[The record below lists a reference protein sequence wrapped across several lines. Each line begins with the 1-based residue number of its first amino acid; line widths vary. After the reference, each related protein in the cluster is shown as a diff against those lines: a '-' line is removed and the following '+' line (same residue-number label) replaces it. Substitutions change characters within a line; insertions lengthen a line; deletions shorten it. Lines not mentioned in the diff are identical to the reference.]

1 MCGYYPTATR
11 WPDAAGAV
19 PRAEGVLPGASAI
32 VARVESTRPAAAE
45 LVATFALV
53 FIGAGA
59 SITSGFGLDLTGVA
73 FAHGLVLAA
82 MIASTAH
89 LGGGLV
95 NPAVSIG
102 LWVAGRLTT
111 TRAVVLVAAEV
122 LGAVGAAF
130 LLRYL
135 VPETAFTAASG
146 GTPVV
151 SSAVPAGKAIV
162 VEAACTFFL
171 VFAVFAL
178 AADGRRPSGTTSAF
192 AIGSVYAFC
201 IMAFGPFTGAAMNPA
216 RWVGPALASGS
227 WADWYVWIVGPVS
240 GAIIA
245 AVLYS
250 ALFLRDRSPATP

>member
-1 MCGYYPTATR
+1 MESAR
-11 WPDAAGAV
+11 AAV
-19 PRAEGVLPGASAI
+19 
-32 VARVESTRPAAAE
+32 AE

-73 FAHGLVLAA
+73 LAHGLVLAA

-89 LGGGLV
+89 LGGGFV

-111 TRAVVLVAAEV
+111 TRAVVLIVAEV
-122 LGAVGAAF
+122 LGAVAAAF
-130 LLRYL
+130 LLQYL
-135 VPETAFTAASG
+135 VPETAFTSASG
-146 GTPVV
+146 GTPVI

-162 VEAACTFFL
+162 IEAVCTFFL
-171 VFAVFAL
+171 MFAVFAL
-178 AADGRRPSGTTSAF
+178 AADGRRPPGTAAAF

-201 IMAFGPFTGAAMNPA
+201 IMVFGPFTGAALNPA
-216 RWVGPALASGS
+216 RWLGPALASGG
-227 WADWYVWIVGPVS
+227 WTDWYVWIVGPVS
-240 GAIIA
+240 GAVIA

>member
-1 MCGYYPTATR
+1 
-11 WPDAAGAV
+11 
-19 PRAEGVLPGASAI
+19 
-32 VARVESTRPAAAE
+32 VESARAATAE

-73 FAHGLVLAA
+73 LAHGLVLAA

-89 LGGGLV
+89 LGGGMV

-111 TRAVVLVAAEV
+111 ARAAVLVVAEV
-122 LGAVGAAF
+122 LGAVAAAL

-135 VPETAFTAASG
+135 VPETAFTSASG
-146 GTPVV
+146 GTPMI
-151 SSAVPAGKAIV
+151 SSAVPAGKAV
-162 VEAACTFFL
+162 VIEAVCTFFL

-178 AADGRRPSGTTSAF
+178 AADGRRPPGTAAAF
-192 AIGSVYAFC
+192 AIGSVYAFG

-216 RWVGPALASGS
+216 RWLGPALASGD
-227 WADWYVWIVGPVS
+227 WTDWYVWIVGPVS

-250 ALFLRDRSPATP
+250 ALFVRDRSPALP

>member
-1 MCGYYPTATR
+1 MRGYYPTTTGGPALC
-11 WPDAAGAV
+11 P
-19 PRAEGVLPGASAI
+19 SAI
-32 VARVESTRPAAAE
+32 VPRVESTRAAIAE

-73 FAHGLVLAA
+73 LAHGLVLAS

-89 LGGGLV
+89 LGGGWL

-111 TRAVVLVAAEV
+111 TRAAILVVAEV
-122 LGAVGAAF
+122 LGAVAAGF

-135 VPETAFTAASG
+135 VPDAAFTSASG
-146 GTPVV
+146 GTPVI
-151 SSAVPAGKAIV
+151 SSALPAGKAIV
-162 VEAACTFFL
+162 IEAVCTFFL

-178 AADGRRPSGTTSAF
+178 VADGRGASKTAAAF
-192 AIGSVYAFC
+192 AVGAVYAFG
-201 IMAFGPFTGAAMNPA
+201 IMAFGPFTGAALNPA
-216 RWVGPALASGS
+216 RWLGPALASGA
-227 WADWYVWIVGPVS
+227 WDDWYVWIVGPVS
-240 GAIIA
+240 GGIIA

-250 ALFLRDRSPATP
+250 AVFLRDRYLATP

>member
-1 MCGYYPTATR
+1 MESAR
-11 WPDAAGAV
+11 AA
-19 PRAEGVLPGASAI
+19 I
-32 VARVESTRPAAAE
+32 AE

-73 FAHGLVLAA
+73 LAHGLVLAT

-111 TRAVVLVAAEV
+111 SRAVILVVAEI
-122 LGAVGAAF
+122 LGAVAAAF

-135 VPETAFTAASG
+135 VPGTAFTSASG
-146 GTPVV
+146 GTPLV

-162 VEAACTFFL
+162 IEAACTFFL
-171 VFAVFAL
+171 VFAVFAF
-178 AADGRRPSGTTSAF
+178 APDRRRPSGTTAAF
-192 AIGSVYAFC
+192 AIGAVYVFG

-216 RWVGPALASGS
+216 RWLGPALASGS
-227 WADWYVWIVGPVS
+227 WADWYVWIVGPTS

-245 AVLYS
+245 AVLFS
-250 ALFLRDRSPATP
+250 ALFRRDRSPATP

>member
-1 MCGYYPTATR
+1 MR
-11 WPDAAGAV
+11 AGAW
-19 PRAEGVLPGASAI
+19 AI
-32 VARVESTRPAAAE
+32 VARVGSARAAVAE

-73 FAHGLVLAA
+73 LAHGLVLAA
-82 MIASTAH
+82 MIAATIH
-89 LGGGLV
+89 LGGGFV

-111 TRAVVLVAAEV
+111 TRALVLVLAEI
-122 LGAVGAAF
+122 LGAVAAAF

-135 VPETAFTAASG
+135 VPETAFTSASG
-146 GTPVV
+146 GTPVI

-162 VEAACTFFL
+162 IEAVCTFFL

-178 AADGRRPSGTTSAF
+178 AADGRRPAINAAF

-216 RWVGPALASGS
+216 RWLGPALASGS
-227 WADWYVWIVGPVS
+227 WADWYVWLVGPVS
-240 GAIIA
+240 GAVIA
-245 AVLYS
+245 AVLYV

>member
-1 MCGYYPTATR
+1 
-11 WPDAAGAV
+11 
-19 PRAEGVLPGASAI
+19 VLAGASAI
-32 VARVESTRPAAAE
+32 VARVDSARAAVAE

-53 FIGAGA
+53 FVGAGA

-73 FAHGLVLAA
+73 LAHGLVLAA

-95 NPAVSIG
+95 NPAVSLG

-111 TRAVVLVAAEV
+111 TRAVFLVAAEI
-122 LGAVGAAF
+122 LGAVAAAF

-135 VPETAFTAASG
+135 VPETAFTSASG

-162 VEAACTFFL
+162 IEAACTFFL

-178 AADGRRPSGTTSAF
+178 AADGRRPSGASAF

-216 RWVGPALASGS
+216 RWLGPALASGG
-227 WADWYVWIVGPVS
+227 WADWYVWIVGPLS
-240 GAIIA
+240 GAVIA

>member
-1 MCGYYPTATR
+1 MESAR
-11 WPDAAGAV
+11 AAV
-19 PRAEGVLPGASAI
+19 
-32 VARVESTRPAAAE
+32 AE

-59 SITSGFGLDLTGVA
+59 SIASGSGLDLTGVA
-73 FAHGLVLAA
+73 LAHGLVLAA

-111 TRAVVLVAAEV
+111 TRAVVLVGAEV
-122 LGAVGAAF
+122 LGAVAAAL

-135 VPETAFTAASG
+135 IPETAFASASG
-146 GTPVV
+146 GTPVI
-151 SSAVPAGKAIV
+151 SSSVTAGKAIV
-162 VEAACTFFL
+162 IEAVCTFFL

-178 AADGRRPSGTTSAF
+178 AADGRRPGTAAAF

-201 IMAFGPFTGAAMNPA
+201 IMAFGPFTGAALNPA
-216 RWVGPALASGS
+216 RWLGPALASGS
-227 WADWYVWIVGPVS
+227 WSDWYVWIVGPVS
-240 GAIIA
+240 GAVIA

-250 ALFLRDRSPATP
+250 ALFIRGRSPTTP

>member
-1 MCGYYPTATR
+1 VGSAR
-11 WPDAAGAV
+11 AA
-19 PRAEGVLPGASAI
+19 L
-32 VARVESTRPAAAE
+32 AE

-73 FAHGLVLAA
+73 LAHGLVVAA
-82 MIASTAH
+82 MIASTSH

-102 LWVAGRLTT
+102 LWVAGRLTP
-111 TRAVVLVAAEV
+111 TRALALVVAEV
-122 LGAVGAAF
+122 LGAVAAAF

-135 VPETAFTAASG
+135 IPETAYTSASG

-151 SSAVPAGKAIV
+151 SSAVPAGKAV
-162 VEAACTFFL
+162 VIEAACTFLL
-171 VFAVFAL
+171 VFVVFAL
-178 AADGRRPSGTTSAF
+178 AADGRRTPGTAAF

-216 RWVGPALASGS
+216 RWLGPALASGG
-227 WADWYVWIVGPVS
+227 WANWYVWVVGPVS

-250 ALFLRDRSPATP
+250 ALFLRDRPAGTP

>member
-1 MCGYYPTATR
+1 MESAR
-11 WPDAAGAV
+11 AAV
-19 PRAEGVLPGASAI
+19 
-32 VARVESTRPAAAE
+32 AE

-73 FAHGLVLAA
+73 LAHGLVLAA

-111 TRAVVLVAAEV
+111 TRAVVLVVAEV
-122 LGAVGAAF
+122 LGAVAAAF

-135 VPETAFTAASG
+135 IPETAFTSASG
-146 GTPVV
+146 GTPLI

-162 VEAACTFFL
+162 IEAVCTFFL
-171 VFAVFAL
+171 MFAVFAL
-178 AADGRRPSGTTSAF
+178 AADGRRPPAF
-192 AIGSVYAFC
+192 TAAFVIGSVYAFC
-201 IMAFGPFTGAAMNPA
+201 IMAFGPFTGAALNPA
-216 RWVGPALASGS
+216 RWLGPALASGS
-227 WADWYVWIVGPVS
+227 WSDWYVWIVGPVS
-240 GAIIA
+240 GAVIA

>member
-1 MCGYYPTATR
+1 VGSAR
-11 WPDAAGAV
+11 AAV
-19 PRAEGVLPGASAI
+19 
-32 VARVESTRPAAAE
+32 AE

-53 FIGAGA
+53 FIGGGA
-59 SITSGFGLDLTGVA
+59 SITSGSGLDLTGVA
-73 FAHGLVLAA
+73 LAHGLVLAA

-95 NPAVSIG
+95 NPAVSVG

-111 TRAVVLVAAEV
+111 TRAAVLVVAEV
-122 LGAVGAAF
+122 LGAVAAAF

-135 VPETAFTAASG
+135 VPETAFTSASG
-146 GTPVV
+146 GTPLM

-162 VEAACTFFL
+162 IEAVCTFFL
-171 VFAVFAL
+171 VFAAFAL
-178 AADGRRPSGTTSAF
+178 VVDGRGSSKAAAAF
-192 AIGSVYAFC
+192 AVGAVYAFG

-216 RWVGPALASGS
+216 RWLGPALASGS
-227 WADWYVWIVGPVS
+227 WSDWYVWIVGPVS
-240 GAIIA
+240 GAVIA

>member
-1 MCGYYPTATR
+1 MR
-11 WPDAAGAV
+11 AGAW
-19 PRAEGVLPGASAI
+19 AI
-32 VARVESTRPAAAE
+32 VARVGSARAAVAE

-73 FAHGLVLAA
+73 LAHGLVLAA
-82 MIASTAH
+82 MIAATIH
-89 LGGGLV
+89 LGGGFV

-111 TRAVVLVAAEV
+111 TRALVLVLAEI
-122 LGAVGAAF
+122 LGAVAAAF

-135 VPETAFTAASG
+135 VPETAFTSASG
-146 GTPVV
+146 GTPVI

-162 VEAACTFFL
+162 IEAVCTFFL

-178 AADGRRPSGTTSAF
+178 AADGRRPAINAAF

-216 RWVGPALASGS
+216 RWLGPALASGS
-227 WADWYVWIVGPVS
+227 WADWYVWLVGPVS
-240 GAIIA
+240 GAVIA
-245 AVLYS
+245 AVLYA
-250 ALFLRDRSPATP
+250 ALFLGDRSPATP

>member
-1 MCGYYPTATR
+1 MESAR
-11 WPDAAGAV
+11 AAV
-19 PRAEGVLPGASAI
+19 
-32 VARVESTRPAAAE
+32 AE

-59 SITSGFGLDLTGVA
+59 SIASGSGLDLTGVA
-73 FAHGLVLAA
+73 LAHGLVLAA

-111 TRAVVLVAAEV
+111 TWAVVLVGAEV
-122 LGAVGAAF
+122 LGAVAAAL

-135 VPETAFTAASG
+135 IPETAFASASG
-146 GTPVV
+146 GTPVI
-151 SSAVPAGKAIV
+151 SSSVTAGKAIV
-162 VEAACTFFL
+162 IEAVCTFFL

-178 AADGRRPSGTTSAF
+178 AADGRRPGTAAAF

-201 IMAFGPFTGAAMNPA
+201 IMAFGPFTGAALNPA
-216 RWVGPALASGS
+216 RWLGPALASGS
-227 WADWYVWIVGPVS
+227 WSDWYVWIVGPVS
-240 GAIIA
+240 GAVIA

-250 ALFLRDRSPATP
+250 ALFIRGRSPTTP